1 MGIAL
6 LGALLYANGYR
17 TIQRNTPVIT
27 RDAKTHHQVKDFG
40 EYHALLIW
48 VEEYAYLPRLQT
60 PQKDIEAVAKILEDR
75 YFFDKKNI
83 HILANPKNGDE
94 LIFQLDKLKNSLGK
108 KDNLLIYY
116 AGHGCAEDNQTGYW
130 TLANGKDI
138 SETRVGSVSLNEAV
152 SHTLK
157 KMKSKHILVVSD
169 SCYSGVLTRKSSNG
183 SFGSIDKS
191 EMNYYNKL
199 YEIQSR
205 TVLTSGGLEPVQ
217 DGDSL
222 EPNHSVF
229 ANSFLRV
236 LKRNQNAIFSLNEK
250 YKDIKVYVFNGANQK
265 PTYEGL
271 RLSNHDVGGDF
282 IFIDKKSIYNI
293 KIDPKPPV
301 PPKPQSSIEKY
312 LIWAL
317 VVVSILFLVIL
328 IIHFKSR
335 KNISIIDEQEDKR
348 ESRPFKEEKVA
359 PKKERVFER
368 EIIKKGSLI

>member
-1 MGIAL
+1 
-6 LGALLYANGYR
+6 
-17 TIQRNTPVIT
+17 
-27 RDAKTHHQVKDFG
+27 
-40 EYHALLIW
+40 
-48 VEEYAYLPRLQT
+48 
-60 PQKDIEAVAKILEDR
+60 
-75 YFFDKKNI
+75 
-83 HILANPKNGDE
+83 
-94 LIFQLDKLKNSLGK
+94 
-108 KDNLLIYY
+108 
-116 AGHGCAEDNQTGYW
+116 
-130 TLANGKDI
+130 
-138 SETRVGSVSLNEAV
+138 
-152 SHTLK
+152 
-157 KMKSKHILVVSD
+157 VVSD

-236 LKRNQNAIFSLNEK
+236 LKRNQNSIFSLNEK

-293 KIDPKPPV
+293 KIDPTPPV

-335 KNISIIDEQEDKR
+335 KKISIIDEQKDKKER
-348 ESRPFKEEKVA
+348 NPFKEEKVT
-359 PKKERVFER
+359 PKKERLFER
-368 EIIKKGSLI
+368 KIIKKGGLIYQNQPFTNKYTWQEAKEYAKGLELAGFNDWRLPTISELEALGNIPFYGRYDDNWNSWYEDKKEEAIENLKGDRHFINKKMVENMPENSWFWTSEHKDEEEVWNVGFHLGAIKAFYFKDKNFVLCVRDIKEER